1 MKRLLVAAALL
12 LLVCRPAG
20 AVGFQWA
27 SAPDADQA
35 PLQVAIW
42 YPSTDKPA
50 DTDFGPFEMQVAVN
64 GSVAGERHP
73 LIVMSHGTGG
83 MALNSYDTAIA
94 LARAGFIVAAVT
106 HTGDNY
112 RDQSAAFTE
121 RDFVDR
127 ARHISGSSTSAGRLG
142 RTRLDRPRT
151 HRHVRPLRRRRHR
164 ADSRRRRRR
173 HEPGGRVLPDR
184 HPGLGLPSGPRA
196 RHRQQRGGPA
206 DLRARPE
213 DRGDRHRGARRAHR
227 LPAGRTGRGQGP
239 GSAMGW
245 RSG

>member
-1 MKRLLVAAALL
+1 MKRLLFAAALL

-127 ARHISGSSTSAGRLG
+127 ARHISRVIDFMRGAWAGHDSIDPARIGMFGHSAGGPTALILAGGVADMSREG
-142 RTRLDRPRT
+142 AFSRTDT
-151 HRHVRPLRRRRHR
+151 Q
-164 ADSRRRRRR
+164 D
-173 HEPGGRVLPDR
+173 
-184 HPGLGLPSGPRA
+184 
-196 RHRQQRGGPA
+196 
-206 DLRARPE
+206 
-213 DRGDRHRGARRAHR
+213 
-227 LPAGRTGRGQGP
+227 
-239 GSAMGW
+239 
-245 RSG
+245 